1 MAILLPPFSC
11 RTLRAKPPPSKRVW
25 TDDFPA
31 VALAEF
37 LAFIVVHRAG
47 AVQELLDVAAGGG
60 RGVEK
65 HDAAGFAAGVLP
77 SVRDLARE
85 ERAGAGAANGNIVA
99 DLKGDLAGEHPGD
112 LVAVAVQMEEA
123 LGADGH
129 GFLEQHDALIGLVAE
144 ELQGG
149 EAARRRHIEM
159 LPAAR
164 GHDKAV
170 CLGFAIWVHRF
181 PRF

>member
-25 TDDFPA
+25 TDHFPA

-37 LAFIVVHRAG
+37 VALIVGDRAG

-65 HDAAGFAAGVLP
+65 QDAASFAAGVLP
-77 SVRDLARE
+77 SMRDVARE
-85 ERAGAGAANGNIVA
+85 ERAGAGSADGNIVA

-123 LGADGH
+123 LGAGRH
-129 GFLEQHDALIGLVAE
+129 GFLEQHDALIGLVAD

-149 EAARRRHIEM
+149 EAARRRHVEM
-159 LPAAR
+159 LPTAR
-164 GHDKAV
+164 GYDKAF
-170 CLGFAIWVHRF
+170 CR
-181 PRF
+181 